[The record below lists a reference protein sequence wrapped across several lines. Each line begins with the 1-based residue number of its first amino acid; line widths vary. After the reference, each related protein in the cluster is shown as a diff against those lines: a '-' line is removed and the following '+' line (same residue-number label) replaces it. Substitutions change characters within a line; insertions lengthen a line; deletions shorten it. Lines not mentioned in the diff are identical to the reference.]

1 MSAINLYTTKE
12 EALYFKDSQRN
23 SFYEFGGIQLIPNN
37 TYTQKVTNV
46 ELGNGYDISILK
58 VSDDSVIGGLLYV
71 LDELPNTN
79 TIYAASN
86 IIYAASNTIRTDSF
100 SDSIF
105 YISITPTVDYQ
116 NELIYLKITDNSI
129 INITI
134 SNFKSRV
141 STAGGTFEA
150 EEQLRSYLLTLI
162 DANDYTY
169 YYSNPFYITALD
181 EDRTTK
187 FTYKDLA
194 SNQYQSIGLKTWFRQ
209 KSRQSELTTYY
220 ESSTKNTVTQAIKTH
235 NLEMYESEF
244 MSIDDLI
251 MTAEILESPYLYIG
265 NTRYSLFEAFKI
277 PELTQQE
284 NFGKIKFTLAP
295 NN

>member
-1 MSAINLYTTKE
+1 MSAINLYATKQQ
-12 EALYFKDSQRN
+12 ALYFKDSQIN
-23 SFYEFGGIQLIPNN
+23 QFYEFGGIQLIPNT

-46 ELGNGYDISILK
+46 EFGNEYNISILK
-58 VSDDSVIGGLLYV
+58 VADDSVIGSLLYS
-71 LDELPNTN
+71 LDELPNPSTIYAASN

-86 IIYAASNTIRTDSF
+86 TVRTDSF
-100 SDSIF
+100 SNSIF
-105 YISITPTVDYQ
+105 YISITPSTDCE
-116 NELIYLKITDNSI
+116 NELIYLRFYNGV
-129 INITI
+129 N
-134 SNFKSRV
+134 
-141 STAGGTFEA
+141 
-150 EEQLRSYLLTLI
+150 Q
-162 DANDYTY
+162 

-194 SNQYQSIGLKTWFRQ
+194 SNLYESIGLKTWFRQ

-251 MTAEILESPYLYIG
+251 LTAQIVESPYLYIG
-265 NTRYSLFEAFKI
+265 STRYSLFEAVKI